1 MEGFA
6 IYGNRNFY
14 GVDTLNTYGLFEDG
28 KFTNFE
34 NMLEDYEYVEKGYES
49 YEDLESELDQVTAD
63 YINTKL
69 TGEQIKA
76 IRNVIT
82 EDFEGCWTFDYYW
95 TDERFAKCIT
105 KIIYIIDGRKLE
117 FETIRGYSQG
127 DWQYAIYDPEIAD
140 IDTIEAYYF
149 NTGTEWAVADID
161 DEEVNEEDFDGI
173 DYDCSYYST
182 EWGYDDTKEE
192 LASAFGYD
200 KEDVIML
207 EFDGWKKTAHYKRV

>member
-1 MEGFA
+1 MMEKLVCKQVAPELQGVFTFEDLKELEGFA
-6 IYGNRNFY
+6 VYGNRDFKGIDN
-14 GVDTLNTYGLFEDG
+14 LNTYGLFEDG

-95 TDERFAKCIT
+95 KDLR
-105 KIIYIIDGRKLE
+105 
-117 FETIRGYSQG
+117 
-127 DWQYAIYDPEIAD
+127 
-140 IDTIEAYYF
+140 
-149 NTGTEWAVADID
+149 NV
-161 DEEVNEEDFDGI
+161 
-173 DYDCSYYST
+173 
-182 EWGYDDTKEE
+182 
-192 LASAFGYD
+192 
-200 KEDVIML
+200 
-207 EFDGWKKTAHYKRV
+207 